1 MASVEYRIYF
11 TGQPATRAQ
20 LDQVE
25 TITVEQEMDM
35 AWHAQLQIPLC
46 TDDKGNWKDQDQ
58 QKAFNQDF
66 SRVRVEIK
74 VGKAGFVPLIDGPI
88 VGSSRQQSSQPG
100 QSMLTVTVQDDSYY
114 LHRADTIARFENKLD
129 HEIAQ
134 ALFDVA
140 KEQIKDQQ
148 IEPTPNSTS
157 TLPPVS
163 VQRGTEIEILR
174 SLASRQ
180 GKHAYVLPGPKFDG
194 GSIGYFKAFPQ
205 KPDGLPSL
213 ILVGP
218 DRNISEFN
226 PTYNAQRAAKF
237 QASTLS
243 LTDKTIAT
251 QTSDLNDVPRVGAES
266 TFQKE
271 SDVPTQI
278 VRPRHGDRVDLTQLV
293 NAHAREASYT
303 VTATGSV
310 LSTCYDGV
318 LSPYRV
324 VAVYGIDARSSGTY
338 EITKVT
344 HTLNRANYSQAFT
357 LRRNGRSPAP
367 SASANNNLGLPQAS
381 ASFDISFNV
390 QGSIF

>member
-1 MASVEYRIYF
+1 MASVEYRMYF
-11 TGQPATRAQ
+11 ADQPATREE
-20 LDQVE
+20 LDQIQA
-25 TITVEQEMDM
+25 ITVEQEMDM
-35 AWHAQLQIPLC
+35 AWQAQIQIPLC
-46 TDDKGNWKDQDQ
+46 TDEKGNWKEQDQ
-58 QKAFNQDF
+58 QSFTTDF

-74 VGKAGFVPLIDGPI
+74 VGNAGFVPLIDGPI

-114 LHRADTIARFENKLD
+114 LHRADTITRFENKLD

-134 ALFDVA
+134 ALFDIA
-140 KEQIKDQQ
+140 KQQINSQQ
-148 IEPTPNSTS
+148 IEPTPKATS
-157 TLPPVS
+157 TPRSDV
-163 VQRGTEIEILR
+163 VQRGTEMEILK

-180 GKHAYVLPGPKFDG
+180 GKHAYVLPGSEPGK
-194 GSIGYFKAFPQ
+194 SIGCFKAFPQ
-205 KPDGLPSL
+205 DPDGLPPL
-213 ILVGP
+213 VLVGP
-218 DRNISEFN
+218 DRNIAEFN
-226 PTYNAQRAAKF
+226 PTYDAQRPAKF

-251 QTSDLNDVPRVGAES
+251 QTSDLNDVPRVGAEP

-271 SDVPTQI
+271 ADVPIQI

-310 LSTCYDGV
+310 LSECYTGV

-324 VAVYGIDARSSGTY
+324 VGVYGIDERSSGTY

-344 HTLNRANYSQAFT
+344 HTLNRANYAQAFT
-357 LRRNGRSPAP
+357 LRRNGRSPAA
-367 SASANNNLGLPQAS
+367 SSSANNNAGLPQAS
-381 ASFDISFNV
+381 ASVAISFNV